1 MKELE
6 DFGRLLNAV
15 YDAPLDNGRWPILS
29 RQIADTFGTHS
40 CALQVRTNGKTVV
53 LGCTENFTPSL
64 VREYQNHYHR
74 TDDRAKG
81 AIARGL
87 NRAYV
92 GTELIDNDLLTRTEH
107 FDFLRKADIFF
118 VVGGGVAVSTHEIGL
133 IGVQASRNA
142 AEFNDNDRR
151 KMALL
156 LPHLQRALQLR
167 AAFRHHLIERDM
179 AQVAMDRLAIAV
191 ILADPTAKV
200 QFANRAAESIFQQ
213 ADGLALCDGRLSTD
227 APATTRT
234 LLRYIGQSCSKEYL
248 ALRSPLACAF
258 ALPRARHAPL
268 SVMVAPLTTG
278 DLITVSDRPMVMV
291 LARDTQQAAGAS
303 TPEVLQALF
312 GLTRA
317 EARLASELVEGRG
330 LEEIASA
337 KGVSLNTIRSQAK
350 SLLRKTGTQRQAEL
364 VALVHRFVIDI

>member
-40 CALQVRTNGKTVV
+40 CALQVRTNGNTVV

-64 VREYQNHYHR
+64 VQDYQNHYHR
-74 TDDRAKG
+74 TDDRATG
-81 AIARGL
+81 AIAWGL

-118 VVGGGVAVSTHEIGL
+118 MVGGGVAVSTHEIGL

-167 AAFRHHLIERDM
+167 SAFRRHSIERDM

-191 ILADPTAKV
+191 ILADATAKV
-200 QFANRAAESIFQQ
+200 LFANRAAESIFQQ
-213 ADGLALCDGRLSTD
+213 DGLAVSNGRLSTD

-330 LEEIASA
+330 LEEIASG